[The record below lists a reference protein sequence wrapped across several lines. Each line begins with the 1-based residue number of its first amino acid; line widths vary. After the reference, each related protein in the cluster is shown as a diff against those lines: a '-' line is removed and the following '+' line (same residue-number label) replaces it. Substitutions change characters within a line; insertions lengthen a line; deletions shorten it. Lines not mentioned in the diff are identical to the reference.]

1 MPSLITRAKPSE
13 AVAAKPPHDTVRRL
27 QIGIAGV
34 ITVLLL
40 VSMAGVASD
49 RARENAGVAATGTAA
64 AQSAN
69 AANGNGPLE
78 DLGIQP
84 VAKDA
89 VGAPAVVDAPY
100 PADTSAPSPRTSVPD
115 LEPDPTL
122 ERARQNKQ

>member
-1 MPSLITRAKPSE
+1 MPSLIKRAKPNV
-13 AVAAKPPHDTVRRL
+13 AVPANPPHDTVRRL

-40 VSMAGVASD
+40 VSMAGIASD
-49 RARENAGVAATGTAA
+49 RARENAGVAATGDAA

-69 AANGNGPLE
+69 ASNSNGPLE

-89 VGAPAVVDAPY
+89 VGAPAVVEAPY
-100 PADTSAPSPRTSVPD
+100 PSDARAGSPRTSVPD

-122 ERARQNKQ
+122 ERARQNKN